1 MYSCTEGQFT
11 STLRLLL
18 RPYWTPVS
26 AKHDARPRPRSLLGT
41 SVWISPSTFPVILYS
56 REAICP
62 SRSISKRPV
71 VTFCGV
77 CDLGPTIPHTIIG
90 FPRVRNINITNNM
103 RLQCCSFLYPQG
115 HFTFQLQTRTW
126 RCWPAHF

>member
-1 MYSCTEGQFT
+1 MYSCTEGQIT

-18 RPYWTPVS
+18 RAYWSAVS
-26 AKHDARPRPRSLLGT
+26 AKEDARPSPRTLLGT

-56 REAICP
+56 REPTCP

-77 CDLGPTIPHTIIG
+77 CDLRPTIPHTIIISVP
-90 FPRVRNINITNNM
+90 FYINITNDI
-103 RLQCCSFLYPQG
+103 RLQFPL
-115 HFTFQLQTRTW
+115 
-126 RCWPAHF
+126 PARALHVPTADLHVEML